1 MIKNPELQKTIENTV
16 GTVVDS
22 LKDGKLNKTEITN
35 IEKAAQSIE
44 NEVIKESLPESIRE
58 ELSTSINGTSE
69 SEQTI
74 LDSIKNE
81 TTSKVQKEKPV
92 KSTGGIANFLKKNL
106 DKLESTIE

>member
-81 TTSKVQKEKPV
+81 TSKVQKEKPV